1 VSSDLMV
8 ATLLHYI
15 TSDGEEMSQES
26 CSILWGCGAPAPGL
40 EACPQGLVG
49 RLGDRAR
56 WIAGKR
62 GVWYNGPIPLFVGA
76 QAGERRTTVEDNI
89 GIQQW
94 MVLAFLFFLDMV
106 VLGCLFLIA
115 MNKIYLLP

>member
-1 VSSDLMV
+1 M
-8 ATLLHYI
+8 
-15 TSDGEEMSQES
+15 
-26 CSILWGCGAPAPGL
+26 
-40 EACPQGLVG
+40 
-49 RLGDRAR
+49 
-56 WIAGKR
+56 
-62 GVWYNGPIPLFVGA
+62 
-76 QAGERRTTVEDNI
+76 EDNI

>member
-1 VSSDLMV
+1 
-8 ATLLHYI
+8 
-15 TSDGEEMSQES
+15 
-26 CSILWGCGAPAPGL
+26 
-40 EACPQGLVG
+40 
-49 RLGDRAR
+49 
-56 WIAGKR
+56 
-62 GVWYNGPIPLFVGA
+62 VWYNVAIPLFVRT